1 MNVNVDFNLSLYFC
15 LLNFFSNKTL
25 LTEELRSINQKVIL
39 RHDIDRLPQNAL
51 KIARKEAERRT
62 LGIYYFRTKMHVC
75 KTEIIKEISVLGH
88 EIGYHYENM
97 SDCGGDPEK
106 AIEDFKRNLGRLRE
120 IAPVKTACMH
130 GSPLSKY
137 DNRDLWKYYDYHDY
151 GIEFEP
157 YFDVDFSKVFYL
169 TDTGRRWDGDRVS
182 VRDKVDRGDRD
193 WPVYH
198 TTFDII
204 RALEEGTFP
213 LPAMITIHPQRWTDN
228 PVAWTWELLAQSV
241 KNLGKRLIVGSR

>member
-1 MNVNVDFNLSLYFC
+1 MRYIDFNSEVYYFLVEVINSKIYKNEFLKKDKFVSLF
-15 LLNFFSNKTL
+15 
-25 LTEELRSINQKVIL
+25 L
-39 RHDIDRLPQNAL
+39 RHDIDRLPKNAL
-51 KIARKEAERRT
+51 KMAKMEAEQ
-62 LGIYYFRTKMHVC
+62 GITGINYFRTKPHVF
-75 KTEIIKEISVLGH
+75 KPEIIREIAGLGH

-106 AIEDFKRNLGRLRE
+106 AIEDFKHNLERLRQ
-120 IAPVKTACMH
+120 IVPVKSACMH
-130 GSPLSKY
+130 GSPMSKY

-169 TDTGRRWDGDRVS
+169 TDTGRRWNGVRVS

-193 WPVYH
+193 WPVYR

-204 RALEEGTFP
+204 KALEEGTFP

-228 PVAWTWELLAQSV
+228 PVAWTWELLSQNV
-241 KNLGKRLIVGSR
+241 KNIAKRLIAR

>member
-1 MNVNVDFNLSLYFC
+1 MDFTSQIFIK
-15 LLNFFSNKTL
+15 FVKAIQQ
-25 LTEELRSINQKVIL
+25 RSIELKGYSSKKIF
-39 RHDIDRLPQNAL
+39 RHDVDRMPQNAL
-51 KIARKEAERRT
+51 NMALREADEGVK
-62 LGIYYFRTKMHVC
+62 GIYYFRIRPKILIPNIIR
-75 KTEIIKEISVLGH
+75 EIHKLGH

-97 SDCGGDPEK
+97 ADCGGNPEK

-120 IAPVKTACMH
+120 IVPVKTACMH
-130 GSPLSKY
+130 GSPMSKY

-169 TDTGRRWDGDRVS
+169 TDTGRRWNGDRVS
-182 VRDKVDRGDRD
+182 VRDKVDRGDRE
-193 WPVYH
+193 WPVYR

-204 RALEEGTFP
+204 KALEEGTFP

-228 PVAWTWELLAQSV
+228 PVAWTWELLSQNV
-241 KNLGKRLIVGSR
+241 KNIAKRLIAR